1 MKQLAQSLADTFGV
15 TVGYTTATGAR
26 KRAEHMIKLNIEVTD
41 TFGHEPNYS
50 WVRRYELDV
59 PYNPSK
65 GVIMRRVKKHI
76 GWTGVRCVVADYGD
90 MIEIRPQGVCQ
101 VCFVTFS

>member
-26 KRAEHMIKLNIEVTD
+26 KRVTPTMKLNIEVTD
-41 TFGHEPNYS
+41 TFGMEANYS
-50 WVRRYELDV
+50 WVKRYNIDIPETTSRGSV
-59 PYNPSK
+59 
-65 GVIMRRVKKHI
+65 VRRVKKHI

>member
-26 KRAEHMIKLNIEVTD
+26 KRVGPTMKLNIEVTD
-41 TFGHEPNYS
+41 TFGMEANYS
-50 WVRRYELDV
+50 WVKRYTLDV
-59 PYNPSK
+59 PDSISK
-65 GVIMRRVKKHI
+65 GAIMRRVKKHI